1 MGVRTGR
8 KYSRVLRSLVI
19 IFGCMLMLSHIGC
32 GFVSDS
38 TTAKA
43 TSAKNTERKDTFSV
57 TQTVA
62 ETTTETEAETDTET
76 DAGSFAEYDEAAA
89 AEESL
94 RASEE
99 ASRAASEEASRE
111 EASRL
116 AAEEAARREASEQAS
131 REEAS
136 REAARIAS
144 EQASREA
151 ASRAAATNPPHRT
164 ITVTSG
170 LTFRRNQY
178 ATLSINAQPGVV
190 YYIAVY
196 YNSGASTAE
205 GLVPKQA
212 DGAGNVS
219 WTWQIGGRTAPGT
232 YRVEISGNG
241 EMIIKYI
248 TVIVD

>member
-1 MGVRTGR
+1 
-8 KYSRVLRSLVI
+8 
-19 IFGCMLMLSHIGC
+19 MLMLSHIGC

-43 TSAKNTERKDTFSV
+43 TSAKNTEKKDTFSV

-76 DAGSFAEYDEAAA
+76 DTESFAEYEEAAA

-151 ASRAAATNPPHRT
+151 ASRAAAATNPPPRT

-219 WTWQIGGRTAPGT
+219 WTWKIGGRTAPGT

-241 EMIIKYI
+241 EMIVKYI